1 MTYLKQIKYKH
12 KKIESVVTTFFTQ
25 MKKRGYKV
33 KKLKGKRRK
42 TSTQGKILKCVIKCV
57 CCVNKYKI

>member
-1 MTYLKQIKYKH
+1 
-12 KKIESVVTTFFTQ
+12 

-33 KKLKGKRRK
+33 KKLQGKRRK
-42 TSTQGKILKCVIKCV
+42 TATQGKILKCVIKCV